1 MKNLGDLINV
11 AKDPNKIAI
20 VFNNHQYSYG
30 QLNQLVCGIS
40 AGLVAKGIK
49 PLDRVAII
57 STNSVN
63 YIATY
68 LGILKIG
75 GVAVLINAKL
85 PKMQIDYMLEDS
97 KSKLIFTDR
106 EVVSELPIINF
117 DHIDSFLSTDNT
129 DVYDPIETDPAVI
142 LYTAGSTSI
151 PKGVILSHKHRWI
164 IDIRATGDWSMATRR
179 FLVSAPCYHM
189 NGLSNV
195 EIALAGHA
203 TVVLMSQFNARECM
217 HLIQEHKINTITAVP
232 SMLVMILK
240 EQDLLANLDLSS
252 IKEIR
257 MSSAPVSRNLYNSL
271 KSTFSD
277 CMIIVAYGIT
287 EVGPGIFTRHPNGH
301 PTPELSVG
309 YPMKNI
315 DYRLVDGVLQIRSP
329 AMMMGYN
336 NIKSI
341 ATTEDGYFITNDIFK
356 VDHQGFYYF
365 VGRADDMFVS
375 GGNNIYPRQI
385 EEAIETHPAV
395 ISSAVIGLP
404 DEIKGMKP
412 YAFVVVNSS
421 QITDVVLTQHLATRL
436 APSHLPRKIWILEQ
450 MPLLSVNKIDKSK
463 LIEMAKNLSTANSID
478 I

>member
-20 VFNNHQYSYG
+20 IYNNQQYTYG
-30 QLNQLVCGIS
+30 QLHQLVCSIS
-40 AGLVAKGIK
+40 AGLVDQGIK

-57 STNSVN
+57 SSNSIN

-75 GVAVLINAKL
+75 AVAVLINAKL

-106 EVVSELPIINF
+106 EVISSLPIINLNQINLF
-117 DHIDSFLSTDNT
+117 ASTNL
-129 DVYDPIETDPAVI
+129 VELYIPVETDPAVI

-164 IDIRATGDWSMATRR
+164 IDIRASGDWSMATRR

-189 NGLSNV
+189 NGLSNL

-203 TVVLMSQFNARECM
+203 TIVLMSQFNARESM
-217 HLIQEHKINTITAVP
+217 HLIQEYKINTITAVP
-232 SMLVMILK
+232 SMLVMMLK
-240 EQDLLANLDLSS
+240 EHDLLVNLDLSS

-271 KSTFSD
+271 KSTFPD

-287 EVGPGIFTRHPNGH
+287 EVGPGIFTRHPSGH

-329 AMMMGYN
+329 AMMIGYN
-336 NIKSI
+336 NIESKSI
-341 ATTEDGYFITNDIFK
+341 TEDGYFITNDIFK
-356 VDHQGFYYF
+356 TDQQGFYYF

-375 GGNNIYPRQI
+375 GGNNIYPRQV
-385 EEAIETHPAV
+385 EEAIEMHPAV

-412 YAFVVVNSS
+412 YAFIVVDSEQVTD
-421 QITDVVLTQHLATRL
+421 ITITEHLKTRI

-450 MPLLSVNKIDKSK
+450 MPLLSVNKIDKTK
-463 LIEMAKNLSTANSID
+463 LIEMAKNLIAA
-478 I
+478 